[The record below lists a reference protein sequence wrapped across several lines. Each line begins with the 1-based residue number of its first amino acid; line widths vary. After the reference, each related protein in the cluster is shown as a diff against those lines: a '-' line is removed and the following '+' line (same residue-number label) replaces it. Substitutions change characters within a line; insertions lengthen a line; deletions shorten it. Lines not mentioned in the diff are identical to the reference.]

1 MAAAPRE
8 TVLER
13 VRRRAQEEQAA
24 KHLDVPVPGYGG
36 DLVVRLAPIGWD
48 TTAEIGERNHALAA
62 ASAKAGRTVSR
73 AQWNTL
79 ADLVI
84 RGVSDVMLNVDG
96 HLVPLREEGST
107 GLTRELG
114 EALGWPTV
122 PDTARQILLT
132 LFARANSPELHVTSV
147 AVRYQEWLED
157 ADQVVVEAVLGE

>member
-1 MAAAPRE
+1 MSDKPLGQKAYGHIAHLPGSRMGPGDHSCHPGQARIA
-8 TVLER
+8 TER
-13 VRRRAQEEQAA
+13 TRDRHDQVWVQE
-24 KHLDVPVPGYGG
+24 KLDG
-36 DLVVRLAPIGWD
+36 
-48 TTAEIGERNHALAA
+48 
-62 ASAKAGRTVSR
+62 SCVSVAR
-73 AQWNTL
+73 IEGL
-79 ADLVI
+79 
-84 RGVSDVMLNVDG
+84 SDVMLNVDG